1 NTSTVKFTA
10 TGGSALL
17 GTPSV
22 AAKAGVATF
31 SNLILDKAAK
41 YTLKAT
47 DGTLAAAT
55 TASFTVAPATASKL
69 VLVKSPTSATAGKAI
84 NPALVIDI
92 EDAFGN
98 IVTSNTSTVKFTAT
112 GGSAL
117 LGTPSVA
124 AKAGVATFSNLILD
138 KAAKYTLKATDGPLV
153 SATTASFTVAAATA
167 SKLVFVPAPST
178 ATAGKAISPALVIDI
193 EDAFGNIAATN
204 TSQVTLGVSTGPTGG
219 ALSGTFAVAAKAGVA
234 TFSGVLIDKAGT
246 YTLKATDGTLTA
258 GKSSSIKVNP
268 GAATKLIITNAPTT
282 GKVATTL
289 SPSFI
294 VAVEDAFGN
303 TVITNT
309 SRITVALSTSPAGSA
324 LSGTT
329 AVSAV

>member
-138 KAAKYTLKATDGPLV
+138 KAAKYTLKATDGTLV

-178 ATAGKAISPALVIDI
+178 
-193 EDAFGNIAATN
+193 
-204 TSQVTLGVSTGPTGG
+204 
-219 ALSGTFAVAAKAGVA
+219 
-234 TFSGVLIDKAGT
+234 
-246 YTLKATDGTLTA
+246 
-258 GKSSSIKVNP
+258 
-268 GAATKLIITNAPTT
+268 
-282 GKVATTL
+282 
-289 SPSFI
+289 
-294 VAVEDAFGN
+294 
-303 TVITNT
+303 
-309 SRITVALSTSPAGSA
+309 
-324 LSGTT
+324 
-329 AVSAV
+329 